1 MTSRQ
6 AKHQAKQ
13 RADGAVTIAVTFRA
27 DEPEAEVWKELVQ
40 WFGSPKKAMSELTKQ
55 TFPIA
60 KATKPGSLRNGTAEA
75 ALAEYKRMLSNK
87 TTFGIDNRHE

>member
-27 DEPEAEVWKELVQ
+27 NEPEAEQWEYYSNLCGGRKEALK
-40 WFGSPKKAMSELTKQ
+40 WL
-55 TFPIA
+55 
-60 KATKPGSLRNGTAEA
+60 L
-75 ALAEYKRMLSNK
+75 ALARLQK
-87 TTFGIDNRHE
+87 